1 MKLLLT
7 LLTSSEKWLDALQYR
22 NFNILAQQPSP
33 VNHQLCPFFPEDATQ
48 EMQKAFGPHYIENLI
63 TNSSSRPL
71 LDDNRDV
78 PPLSSTTVNPYT
90 KEYQDMVI
98 KALNLE
104 NNSNLNADKQNDLE
118 ALVRKYAHIFM
129 LPGAPFHRVVSPE
142 HTIDT
147 GDASPKYQPLF
158 AQSPAQLQ
166 IMKIEIHNMVTQ
178 RIQEPSSL
186 PWGAPCLLVKKN
198 PENGIPVPPR
208 LVYDYHRLNK
218 VTKPDVY
225 PFQTLRHCLTNLAV
239 NHGLVN

>member
-1 MKLLLT
+1 MKLQLT
-7 LLTSSEKWLDALQYR
+7 LLTSSEEWLDALQYR
-22 NFNILAQQPSP
+22 NLNISAQQPSP
-33 VNHQLCPFFPEDATQ
+33 VNHQLRPFFPEDATQ

-78 PPLSSTTVNPYT
+78 PPLNSMTVNPYT

-98 KALNLE
+98 KALNP
-104 NNSNLNADKQNDLE
+104 QNDLE

-129 LPGAPFHRVVSPE
+129 LPGAPFRGVASPE

-147 GDASPKYQPLF
+147 GDASPKYQPPF
-158 AQSPAQLQ
+158 AQSPTQLQ
-166 IMKIEIHNMVTQ
+166 IMKIEIQNKVTQ
-178 RIQEPSSL
+178 GIQEPSSL
-186 PWGAPCLLVKKN
+186 PWGAPCLLVKKK

-218 VTKPDVY
+218 VTKPEVY